1 MIKAIFTK
9 AFLFI
14 PVLCLVLFFF
24 SSFEL
29 SRNEALNNKEEFKT
43 ILKDKTAGLIMLL
56 KQMKDLSG
64 VKFGGEEH
72 EKLEKLFL
80 ESRNKYK
87 ELESF
92 IIHFFPGDALALNP
106 PDLPYPE
113 EDDEV
118 SIIYQPHG
126 FQVLERLIFADS
138 SNEGVAERKKELDL
152 ILKIVQWWPNSI
164 SNTEF
169 PLREIFEAIQLGLNR
184 TFLVGLTNIETPH
197 CKNAIPEAIAY
208 CNAVQEILSVLYMG
222 NPLWVDKLQSELY
235 PKFDVLKSFLA
246 QQDSV
251 TSPDYFTIYSK
262 YFIPVSEIL
271 VKTRHFL
278 VPDNFYNTTAVNLE
292 VRSIFD
298 PGAFNSY
305 FFVPGKT
312 QLNQK
317 EIADLGRVLFFDPA
331 LSSNNERACASCHNP
346 PKAFSDG
353 LQVSRSF
360 EKESMLER
368 NAPGLLNSV
377 LQKKLFHDG
386 RAFTFENQAS
396 EVLNNPDEM
405 HADFS
410 KVALKLRKS
419 AEYTSMF
426 REAFRDTDDTLIS
439 SRTILVAIAEYE
451 RTLIALNSRFDKTMR
466 GYEDLLTP
474 EEKTGF
480 NLFVGKANCA
490 SCHFIPLFN
499 GTVPPEYVES
509 EMEVLGVPGNA
520 DLNHPLKD
528 LDPGRK
534 AIIPMEMY
542 RGAFKTPGLRN
553 VELTAPYMHNGVFQ
567 TLDEVIEFYDRG
579 GGVGIGLDIPNQTL
593 MPDSLHLTQQEKLAL
608 KKFMLTLTD
617 TVNTL
622 NMPSGLPIFENDSML
637 NRRSVAGEY

>member
-346 PKAFSDG
+346 QKAFSDG